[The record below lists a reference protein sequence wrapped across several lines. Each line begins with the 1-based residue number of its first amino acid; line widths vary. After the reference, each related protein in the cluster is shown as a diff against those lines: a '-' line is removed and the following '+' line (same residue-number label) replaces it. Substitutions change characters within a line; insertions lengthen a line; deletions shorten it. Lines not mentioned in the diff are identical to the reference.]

1 MCERTVRI
9 IHMDIEIWRGEA
21 LNLSVVTDSLMIY
34 SLTTCVCKILSL
46 CDMQI
51 FRCLAILRRD
61 NSTGSWVFF
70 IWLSFLPPFS
80 LTAVLP
86 PCEIKK
92 EKKKKP

>member
-1 MCERTVRI
+1 
-9 IHMDIEIWRGEA
+9 
-21 LNLSVVTDSLMIY
+21 
-34 SLTTCVCKILSL
+34 
-46 CDMQI
+46 MQI

-61 NSTGSWVFF
+61 NSIGSWVFF

-92 EKKKKP
+92 EKKKSHNAAHYYAVKQMGNHATHMHCLKFLRFSIF